1 MVILEK
7 TPTQLKLRHRP
18 YFIWQLSGCLV
29 FSVPLL
35 IVLVSLVL
43 PWIVYMLGLYALF
56 AFNLVAGI
64 LLLVCAGHIFIYD
77 FDKQTN
83 SLLIKRRG
91 LFKTQLSLYPL
102 SDIFQVQLKSTSWN
116 QDKSSNYQIAIIL
129 KSGKHLSIKSD
140 GKNLQ
145 QKLEIVNLIRQFL
158 GMPPQK
164 LAD

>member
-1 MVILEK
+1 
-7 TPTQLKLRHRP
+7 
-18 YFIWQLSGCLV
+18 
-29 FSVPLL
+29 
-35 IVLVSLVL
+35 
-43 PWIVYMLGLYALF
+43 MLGLYALF

-64 LLLVCAGHIFIYD
+64 LLLVCAGRIFIYH
-77 FDKQTN
+77 FDKETN

-91 LFKTQLSLYPL
+91 LFKTKLSLYPL

-116 QDKSSNYQIAIIL
+116 QDRTSNYQIAIIL

-140 GKNLQ
+140 GKPLQ
-145 QKLEIVNLIRQFL
+145 QKLETVNLIRQFL

>member
-7 TPTQLKLRHRP
+7 TSTQLKLRHRP

-64 LLLVCAGHIFIYD
+64 LLLVCAGRIFIYH
-77 FDKQTN
+77 FDKETN

-116 QDKSSNYQIAIIL
+116 QDRTSNYQIAIIL

-140 GKNLQ
+140 GKSLQ
-145 QKLEIVNLIRQFL
+145 QKLETVNLIRQFL

>member
-7 TPTQLKLRHRP
+7 TSTQLKLRHRP

-64 LLLVCAGHIFIYD
+64 LLLVCAGRIFIYH
-77 FDKQTN
+77 FDKETN

-91 LFKTQLSLYPL
+91 LFKTQVSLYPL

-116 QDKSSNYQIAIIL
+116 QDKTSNYQIAIIL
-129 KSGKHLSIKSD
+129 KSGKHLPLKS
-140 GKNLQ
+140 GETSLQ
-145 QKLEIVNLIRQFL
+145 QKLETVNLIRQFL

>member
-29 FSVPLL
+29 VSVPLL
-35 IVLVSLVL
+35 ILLVSVVL

-56 AFNLVAGI
+56 AVNVVLSIILV
-64 LLLVCAGHIFIYD
+64 LCAGRILTYH
-77 FDKQTN
+77 FDKDTN
-83 SLLIKRRG
+83 SFFIKRRG
-91 LFKTQLSLYPL
+91 LFKTQVTLYPL
-102 SDIFQVQLKSTSWN
+102 SDIFQVQVKSTSWN
-116 QDKSSNYQIAIIL
+116 QDKKANYQIAIIL
-129 KSGKHLSIKSD
+129 KSGKHLPIKS
-140 GKNLQ
+140 GQTSLP
-145 QKLEIVNLIRQFL
+145 QKLETVNLIRQFL

>member
-29 FSVPLL
+29 ISVPLL
-35 IVLVSLVL
+35 IILVSLVL
-43 PWIVYMLGLYALF
+43 PWIIYMLGLYALF
-56 AFNLVAGI
+56 AFNLVLSI
-64 LLLVCAGHIFIYD
+64 VLLVCAGRIFIYH
-77 FDKQTN
+77 FDKDTN
-83 SLLIKRRG
+83 RLLIKQRG
-91 LFKTQLSLYPL
+91 LLKTQVMLYPL

-116 QDKSSNYQIAIIL
+116 QDKTANYKIAIIL
-129 KSGKHLSIKSD
+129 KSGKHLSIKLEEKSV
-140 GKNLQ
+140 Q

>member
-64 LLLVCAGHIFIYD
+64 LLLVCAGRIFIYN
-77 FDKQTN
+77 FDKETN

-116 QDKSSNYQIAIIL
+116 QDRTSNYQIAIIL

-140 GKNLQ
+140 GKTLQ
-145 QKLEIVNLIRQFL
+145 QKLEIVNLIRRFM

>member
-29 FSVPLL
+29 VSVPLL
-35 IVLVSLVL
+35 IVFVSLIL
-43 PWIVYMLGLYALF
+43 PWIIYMLGLYVLC
-56 AFNLVAGI
+56 AFNIISSIV
-64 LLLVCAGHIFIYD
+64 LLICAGRIFIYH
-77 FDKQTN
+77 FDKDKN
-83 SLLIKRRG
+83 SLLIKQRG
-91 LFKTQLSLYPL
+91 LFKTQVTLYPL

-116 QDKSSNYQIAIIL
+116 QDNTANYQIAIIL
-129 KSGKHLSIKSD
+129 KSGKHLPIKS
-140 GKNLQ
+140 GEKSLQ
-145 QKLEIVNLIRQFL
+145 QKLEIVNLIRRFL

>member
-29 FSVPLL
+29 VSVPLL
-35 IVLVSLVL
+35 IILVSLVL

-56 AFNLVAGI
+56 AFNIVLSIV
-64 LLLVCAGHIFIYD
+64 LLVCAGRIFIYH
-77 FDKQTN
+77 FDKDTN

-91 LFKTQLSLYPL
+91 LLKTQVTLYPL

-116 QDKSSNYQIAIIL
+116 QDRTSNYQIAIIL
-129 KSGKHLSIKSD
+129 KSGKHLSIKSE
-140 GKNLQ
+140 GKTLQ
-145 QKLEIVNLIRQFL
+145 QKLEIVNLIRRFL
-158 GMPPQK
+158 DMPPQK

>member
-43 PWIVYMLGLYALF
+43 PWIVYMLGLHALF

-64 LLLVCAGHIFIYD
+64 LLLVCAGRIFIYH
-77 FDKQTN
+77 FDKETN

-116 QDKSSNYQIAIIL
+116 QDRTSNYQIAIIL

-140 GKNLQ
+140 GKPLQ
-145 QKLEIVNLIRQFL
+145 QKLETVNLIRQFL

>member
-64 LLLVCAGHIFIYD
+64 LLLVCAGRIFIYD
-77 FDKQTN
+77 FDKETN

-116 QDKSSNYQIAIIL
+116 QAQTSNYQIAIIF
-129 KSGKHLSIKSD
+129 KSGKELSIKSE
-140 GKNLQ
+140 GKTLQ
-145 QKLEIVNLIRQFL
+145 QKLETVNLIRRFL